1 MKNKNKVENKNG
13 LLTKKDINRAA
24 WSYIF
29 FAQSTQNFE
38 RMMGLAFCHVMEP
51 ILRKLYKNKPDEYK
65 KSLQRHMQFFNTEP
79 QLGSL
84 IPGITIA
91 MEESR
96 AKGENV
102 SEETIVNTKNALM
115 GPFAGIGDSML
126 IGTYS
131 PILLSIAMSMCIND
145 GNPMGPIFFCIVWLL
160 SMVGLQWWLFHKG
173 YSMGLDAANMFFQN
187 KSLADKITTGLTMM
201 GLIVIGGVA
210 STTVKAKFLL
220 QFVSGDMAISVQQQI
235 FDKIMPG
242 IVPLLVTLATWY
254 LMDKKKWSAT
264 KIVLLIVAFSAVM
277 VMFGIM

>member
-1 MKNKNKVENKNG
+1 MKNKQNENA
-13 LLTKKDINRAA
+13 LLNRKDIDKAA

-29 FAQSTQNFE
+29 FAQATQNFE
-38 RMMGLAFCHVMEP
+38 RMMGLAFCHVLEP
-51 ILRKLYKNKPDEYK
+51 ILKKLYKDKPDEYK
-65 KSLQRHMQFFNTEP
+65 KSLQRHMQFYNTEP
-79 QLGSL
+79 QLGAL

-91 MEESR
+91 MEEAR
-96 AKGENV
+96 AKGEDV
-102 SEETIVNTKNALM
+102 SEELIVNTKNALM

-145 GNPMGPIFFCIVWLL
+145 GNPVGPLFFCVVWLTTI
-160 SMVGLQWWLFHKG
+160 VGLQWFLFHKG
-173 YSMGLDAANMFFQN
+173 YDMGIGAANMFFTN

-210 STTVKAKFLL
+210 ATTVKMGVIFKY
-220 QFVSGDMAISVQQQI
+220 VNGDMALSLQEQI

-242 IVPLLVTLATWY
+242 VLPLLLTLAVWY

-264 KIVLLIVAFSAVM
+264 KIVLGIVVFAAVM
-277 VMFGIM
+277 VFLGIM

>member
-1 MKNKNKVENKNG
+1 MKNKNQMEG
-13 LLTKKDINRAA
+13 SLLNKKDIDKAA

-29 FAQSTQNFE
+29 FAQATQNFE

-51 ILRKLYKNKPDEYK
+51 ILKKLYGEGSEEYQ
-65 KSLQRHMQFFNTEP
+65 KSLERHMQFYNTEP
-79 QLGSL
+79 QLGAL

-102 SEETIVNTKNALM
+102 SEELIVNTKNALM

-131 PILLSIAMSMCIND
+131 PILLSIAMGLCIQD
-145 GNPMGPIFFCIVWLL
+145 GNPIGPIFFGAVWLTTI
-160 SMVGLQWWLFHKG
+160 VALQWYLFHKG
-173 YSMGLDAANMFFQN
+173 YTMGIGAANMFFTN
-187 KSLADKITTGLTMM
+187 KSLVEKITTGLTMM

-210 STTVKAKFLL
+210 ATTVKASVIYKY
-220 QFVSGDMAISVQQQI
+220 VNGDMTLSLQEQI

-242 IVPLLVTLATWY
+242 VLPLLLTLAVWY

-264 KIVLLIVAFSAVM
+264 KIVLGIVVFAAVM
-277 VMFGIM
+277 VFLGIM

>member
-1 MKNKNKVENKNG
+1 MKNKRENS

-29 FAQSTQNFE
+29 FIQATQNFE
-38 RMMGLAFCHVMEP
+38 RMMGLAFCHVLEP
-51 ILRKLYKNKPDEYK
+51 ILKKLYKNDSGEYK

-79 QLGSL
+79 QLGAL

-96 AKGENV
+96 AMGEDI
-102 SEETIVNTKNALM
+102 SEELIVNTKNALM

-131 PILLSIAMSMCIND
+131 PILLSIAMSMCISD
-145 GNPMGPIFFCIVWLL
+145 GNPVGPLFFCAVWIT
-160 SMVGLQWWLFHKG
+160 SVVGMQWYLFHKG
-173 YSMGLDAANMFFQN
+173 YNMGIGAANLFFTN
-187 KSLADKITTGLTMM
+187 RTLADKITTGLTMM

-210 STTVKAKFLL
+210 ATTVKASVIY
-220 QFVSGDMAISVQQQI
+220 QFVSGEMSLSLQEQV

-242 IVPLLVTLATWY
+242 ILPLLLTLAVWY

-264 KIVLLIVAFSAVM
+264 KIILGIAGFAAVM
-277 VMFGIM
+277 VFLGIM